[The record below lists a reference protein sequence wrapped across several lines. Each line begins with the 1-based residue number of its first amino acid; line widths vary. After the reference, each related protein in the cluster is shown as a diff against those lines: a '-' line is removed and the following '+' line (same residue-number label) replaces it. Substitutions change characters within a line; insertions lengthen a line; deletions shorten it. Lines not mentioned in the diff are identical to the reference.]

1 MFSQKIA
8 TKFTEKSYSEKIKKA
23 SELLENADNIII
35 GVGAGLTAS
44 GGINYLDTEHFKQ
57 HYPQYYKQ
65 GYKNIMDV
73 MGKKFWNINEDNAQ
87 EYWAFWATHINHVRY
102 QTELLQPYKR
112 LYNIC
117 KDKDHFIISTNV
129 DGQLEKAGFNRES
142 IFAPQGDY
150 AYFQCST
157 PCSYDIYYNEEM
169 IKTMLENK
177 IDEYTIRKEDI
188 PLCPNCGEYLIPNLR
203 SDNTFV
209 EKPHMKNSVTYQKY
223 IDKIIDNNVVL
234 LELGVGFNTPVII
247 RFPFE
252 RLAERYSNFPL
263 IRVNLDEYPSGTS
276 NLLEINEDINKVLTD
291 ISV

>member
-1 MFSQKIA
+1 MFSQTKA
-8 TKFTEKSYSEKIKKA
+8 KKFTLTSYTNKINKA
-23 SELLENADNIII
+23 SELINDADNIII

-44 GGINYLDTEHFKQ
+44 GGINYLNTEHFKQ
-57 HYPQYYKQ
+57 YYPQYYKQ

-73 MGKKFWNINEDNAQ
+73 MGKKFWKINEDNAQ
-87 EYWAFWATHINHVRY
+87 EYWTFWATHINHVRY
-102 QTELLQPYKR
+102 QTGLLEPYKR
-112 LYNIC
+112 LHDLI
-117 KDKDHFIISTNV
+117 KDKNHFIISTNV
-129 DGQLEKAGFNRES
+129 DGQLEKAGFNKEK

-157 PCSYDIYYNEEM
+157 PCTYDIYYNEKM

-177 IDEYTIRKEDI
+177 IDEYTIQKEDI
-188 PLCPNCGEYLIPNLR
+188 PLCPKCGEYLIPNLR

-209 EKPHMKNSVTYQKY
+209 EKPHMENFPSYQKY

-252 RLAERYSNFPL
+252 KLAEKYSNFSL
-263 IRVNLDEYPSGTS
+263 IRVNLTEYISNTN
-276 NLLEINEDINKVLTD
+276 NLLEINEDINKVLGD
-291 ISV
+291 ILK